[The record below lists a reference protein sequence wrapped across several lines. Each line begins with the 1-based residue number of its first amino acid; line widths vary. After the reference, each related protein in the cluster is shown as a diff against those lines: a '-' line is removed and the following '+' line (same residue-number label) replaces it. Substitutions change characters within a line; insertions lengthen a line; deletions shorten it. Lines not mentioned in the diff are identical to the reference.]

1 MARTAGGRELLAQA
15 KASVAKAK
23 TVVELRQAQA
33 VLLSLEFGLALEQT
47 AEAVGVSRGWVCR
60 SRTQFHRA
68 GGQRRENKPIH
79 GGVPL
84 GLTRAGRK
92 SSPPG
97 WLMLRP

>member
-79 GGVPL
+79 GGRRREV
-84 GLTRAGRK
+84 A
-92 SSPPG
+92 SVNVV
-97 WLMLRP
+97 